1 MDAQVTF
8 KGTNGKKNLTEVR
21 ENFLIE
27 SSKILSLSSVK
38 YINATTEESVF
49 KADGNFKSV
58 SNLVLQLN

>member
-21 ENFLIE
+21 EKFLIE

-38 YINATTEESVF
+38 DAKTEESIF
-49 KADGNFKSV
+49 KAYGK
-58 SNLVLQLN
+58 L